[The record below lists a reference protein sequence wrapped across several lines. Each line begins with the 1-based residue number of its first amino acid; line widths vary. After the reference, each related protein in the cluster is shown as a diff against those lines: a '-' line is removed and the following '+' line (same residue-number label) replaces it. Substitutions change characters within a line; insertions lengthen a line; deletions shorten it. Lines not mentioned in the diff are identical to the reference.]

1 MQTINIE
8 KNDAGQRADK
18 FLTKYL
24 PLAPKSFL
32 YKMMRKKN
40 ITLNKKKMTGKE
52 HLALGDQIQ
61 MFFSEETIGKFSKM
75 HTPKLMQTDTNIPSS
90 KVSVIYEDE
99 DVLFLDKPCG
109 MLSQKAK
116 ATDFSLVEWLTG
128 YLLKTQAITQEELL
142 RFHPSICNRL
152 DRNTSGIVTAG
163 KSLKGLQVLSTMIQN
178 RSVRKYYRTI
188 VCGQMKESVR
198 ARGI

>member
-1 MQTINIE
+1 MW
-8 KNDAGQRADK
+8 DAFA
-18 FLTKYL
+18 
-24 PLAPKSFL
+24 KS
-32 YKMMRKKN
+32 KSNR
-40 ITLNKKKMTGKE
+40 
-52 HLALGDQIQ
+52 
-61 MFFSEETIGKFSKM
+61 
-75 HTPKLMQTDTNIPSS
+75 
-90 KVSVIYEDE
+90 
-99 DVLFLDKPCG
+99 
-109 MLSQKAK
+109 
-116 ATDFSLVEWLTG
+116 FSLVEWLTG

-198 ARGI
+198 AKGYLKKDENQNKVTVFPTDRREVSRLRQNMYRFRQERILRFWKFI

>member
-61 MFFSEETIGKFSKM
+61 MFLSEETIGKFSKCI
-75 HTPKLMQTDTNIPSS
+75 HQSLCRPTQT
-90 KVSVIYEDE
+90 Y
-99 DVLFLDKPCG
+99 
-109 MLSQKAK
+109 
-116 ATDFSLVEWLTG
+116 
-128 YLLKTQAITQEELL
+128 
-142 RFHPSICNRL
+142 H
-152 DRNTSGIVTAG
+152 
-163 KSLKGLQVLSTMIQN
+163 
-178 RSVRKYYRTI
+178 
-188 VCGQMKESVR
+188 R
-198 ARGI
+198 ARYP